1 MAKVASEVRDPVCG
15 KPVDPL
21 RARAVGI
28 FGGVTYY
35 FCSAECKAKYKD
47 PRNPPR
53 PAGAPVIP
61 ASIRAQAAEE
71 AKRAETVAKTGAPPP
86 AAPPPAATEKPAAP
100 PPAAS
105 PDRTLDAWVASA
117 PKTEELRVEA
127 SAELDLRDRDH
138 AGDAAADVPAPP
150 SPSVVAELKAARP
163 SPKRTWVIVSL
174 LFAVAA
180 AVLFFSLRS
189 R

>member
-71 AKRAETVAKTGAPPP
+71 AKRAEMVAKTGAPPP
-86 AAPPPAATEKPAAP
+86 AAPPAAATEKRAAP

-117 PKTEELRVEA
+117 PKTEELRVEP
-127 SAELDLRDRDH
+127 SAELELRDRDH
-138 AGDAAADVPAPP
+138 AGDAADVPAPP
-150 SPSVVAELKAARP
+150 SPSVVAELKGARP

-174 LFAVAA
+174 LFVVAA

>member
-28 FGGVTYY
+28 FGGATYY

-47 PRNPPR
+47 PRKEPR
-53 PAGAPVIP
+53 PAQAPAAP
-61 ASIRAQAAEE
+61 SLRQQAAEE
-71 AKRAETVAKTGAPPP
+71 AKSAKSVAPAPGAAPAEP
-86 AAPPPAATEKPAAP
+86 AAPPP
-100 PPAAS
+100 AS

-117 PKTEELRVEA
+117 PKSVETA
-127 SAELDLRDRDH
+127 AELNLRDEDH
-138 AGDAAADVPAPP
+138 DVAATPAEAPAPP

-163 SPKRTWVIVSL
+163 SPKRAWVIVSL
-174 LFAVAA
+174 LFVVAA